1 MTESYG
7 NGGEEGDGRAGL
19 GGHGDAGQARH
30 GHGHVLA
37 VHRQQRHGR
46 RSWRG
51 RQQGGTGRL
60 GLTGRI
66 RGRAPVT
73 RWPPHLPIQGNLLLE
88 LMHVLFRSWVRLDV
102 CMCLFMV
109 HVSFVT

>member
-1 MTESYG
+1 MVGAHGVGASRE
-7 NGGEEGDGRAGL
+7 DALQLRGRA
-19 GGHGDAGQARH
+19 
-30 GHGHVLA
+30 
-37 VHRQQRHGR
+37 
-46 RSWRG
+46 
-51 RQQGGTGRL
+51 RL

-109 HVSFVT
+109 HVSMYFRLRTEDTRSKPEGSARWSRSA